1 MTQLILAYNF
11 PAKHLSKLRMAAM
24 KLGVKV
30 RPVEKRE
37 YLQSLGSFVGTLGSF
52 ESVYDGENFPEL
64 MLVLC
69 GFSQPMVNAF
79 LSLLR
84 ASRLPA
90 VPLKAVLTE
99 TNQGWNSLELHEE
112 LQKERPWNL
121 SALQTLLGRLV
132 RRGFLQTEKR
142 GKSRYY
148 TPLVTEED
156 YLAEDS
162 RRYFQKWTGGS
173 LRDLVACLYVNHSV
187 TKEDLEELKAFIE
200 DETEG

>member
-1 MTQLILAYNF
+1 MEKQKLPDTELKVMQAVWHIEP
-11 PAKHLSKLRMAAM
+11 PASTSA
-24 KLGVKV
+24 V
-30 RPVEKRE
+30 R
-37 YLQSLGSFVGTLGSF
+37 
-52 ESVYDGENFPEL
+52 
-64 MLVLC
+64 
-69 GFSQPMVNAF
+69 
-79 LSLLR
+79 
-84 ASRLPA
+84 
-90 VPLKAVLTE
+90 
-99 TNQGWNSLELHEE
+99 EE
-112 LQKERPWNL
+112 LQK
-121 SALQTLLGRLV
+121 Q
-132 RRGFLQTEKR
+132 

>member
-11 PAKHLSKLRMAAM
+11 PAKHLAKLRMAAM

-112 LQKERPWNL
+112 LQKDHE
-121 SALQTLLGRLV
+121 ALQSASL
-132 RRGFLQTEKR
+132 FM
-142 GKSRYY
+142 SR
-148 TPLVTEED
+148 
-156 YLAEDS
+156 
-162 RRYFQKWTGGS
+162 S
-173 LRDLVACLYVNHSV
+173 LPNN
-187 TKEDLEELKAFIE
+187 TKPHPPTVDAVFV
-200 DETEG
+200 

>member
-1 MTQLILAYNF
+1 MEKQKLPDTELKVMQAVWHIDP
-11 PAKHLSKLRMAAM
+11 PASTSA
-24 KLGVKV
+24 V
-30 RPVEKRE
+30 R
-37 YLQSLGSFVGTLGSF
+37 
-52 ESVYDGENFPEL
+52 
-64 MLVLC
+64 
-69 GFSQPMVNAF
+69 
-79 LSLLR
+79 
-84 ASRLPA
+84 
-90 VPLKAVLTE
+90 
-99 TNQGWNSLELHEE
+99 EE

-132 RRGFLQTEKR
+132 RRGFLQTEKQ

-162 RRYFQKWTGGS
+162 RPYFQKWTGGS

>member
-1 MTQLILAYNF
+1 MDIQLYVINKHTLVGKRGEPHGKTEITRYRAQGHAGSLAYRP
-11 PAKHLSKLRMAAM
+11 PASTSA
-24 KLGVKV
+24 V
-30 RPVEKRE
+30 R
-37 YLQSLGSFVGTLGSF
+37 
-52 ESVYDGENFPEL
+52 
-64 MLVLC
+64 
-69 GFSQPMVNAF
+69 
-79 LSLLR
+79 
-84 ASRLPA
+84 
-90 VPLKAVLTE
+90 
-99 TNQGWNSLELHEE
+99 EE

-132 RRGFLQTEKR
+132 RRGFLQTEKQ

>member
-1 MTQLILAYNF
+1 MEKQKLPDTELKVMQAIWHIEP
-11 PAKHLSKLRMAAM
+11 PASTSA
-24 KLGVKV
+24 V
-30 RPVEKRE
+30 R
-37 YLQSLGSFVGTLGSF
+37 
-52 ESVYDGENFPEL
+52 
-64 MLVLC
+64 
-69 GFSQPMVNAF
+69 
-79 LSLLR
+79 
-84 ASRLPA
+84 
-90 VPLKAVLTE
+90 
-99 TNQGWNSLELHEE
+99 EE

-132 RRGFLQTEKR
+132 RRGFLQTEKQ

-156 YLAEDS
+156 YLAEES
-162 RRYFQKWTGGS
+162 RRYFQIGSGGS

>member
-1 MTQLILAYNF
+1 MEKQKLPDTELKVMQAIWHIEP
-11 PAKHLSKLRMAAM
+11 PASTSA
-24 KLGVKV
+24 V
-30 RPVEKRE
+30 R
-37 YLQSLGSFVGTLGSF
+37 
-52 ESVYDGENFPEL
+52 
-64 MLVLC
+64 
-69 GFSQPMVNAF
+69 
-79 LSLLR
+79 
-84 ASRLPA
+84 
-90 VPLKAVLTE
+90 
-99 TNQGWNSLELHEE
+99 EE

-121 SALQTLLGRLV
+121 SALQTLLCRLV

>member
-11 PAKHLSKLRMAAM
+11 PAKRLAKLRMAAM

-69 GFSQPMVNAF
+69 DFSQPMVNAF

-84 ASRLPA
+84 SSRLPA

-99 TNQGWNSLELHEE
+99 MNQGWNSLELHEE
-112 LQKERPWNL
+112 LQKERE
-121 SALQTLLGRLV
+121 ALQS
-132 RRGFLQTEKR
+132 
-142 GKSRYY
+142 GK
-148 TPLVTEED
+148 PLHEQEPS
-156 YLAEDS
+156 E
-162 RRYFQKWTGGS
+162 
-173 LRDLVACLYVNHSV
+173 
-187 TKEDLEELKAFIE
+187 
-200 DETEG
+200 

>member
-1 MTQLILAYNF
+1 MEKQKLPDTELKVMQAIWHIDP
-11 PAKHLSKLRMAAM
+11 PASTSA
-24 KLGVKV
+24 V
-30 RPVEKRE
+30 R
-37 YLQSLGSFVGTLGSF
+37 
-52 ESVYDGENFPEL
+52 
-64 MLVLC
+64 
-69 GFSQPMVNAF
+69 
-79 LSLLR
+79 
-84 ASRLPA
+84 
-90 VPLKAVLTE
+90 
-99 TNQGWNSLELHEE
+99 EE

-132 RRGFLQTEKR
+132 RRGFLQTEKQ

-162 RRYFQKWTGGS
+162 RRYIQKWTGGS

>member
-1 MTQLILAYNF
+1 MDIQLYVINKHTLVGKRGEPHGKTEITELKVMQAVWHIDP
-11 PAKHLSKLRMAAM
+11 PASTSA
-24 KLGVKV
+24 V
-30 RPVEKRE
+30 R
-37 YLQSLGSFVGTLGSF
+37 
-52 ESVYDGENFPEL
+52 
-64 MLVLC
+64 
-69 GFSQPMVNAF
+69 
-79 LSLLR
+79 
-84 ASRLPA
+84 
-90 VPLKAVLTE
+90 
-99 TNQGWNSLELHEE
+99 EE

-132 RRGFLQTEKR
+132 RRGFLQTEKQ

>member
-1 MTQLILAYNF
+1 MEKQKLPDTELKVMQAVWHIDP
-11 PAKHLSKLRMAAM
+11 PASTSA
-24 KLGVKV
+24 V
-30 RPVEKRE
+30 R
-37 YLQSLGSFVGTLGSF
+37 
-52 ESVYDGENFPEL
+52 
-64 MLVLC
+64 
-69 GFSQPMVNAF
+69 
-79 LSLLR
+79 
-84 ASRLPA
+84 
-90 VPLKAVLTE
+90 
-99 TNQGWNSLELHEE
+99 EE

-132 RRGFLQTEKR
+132 RRGFLQTEKQ

-162 RRYFQKWTGGS
+162 RRYFQTWTGGS

>member
-11 PAKHLSKLRMAAM
+11 PAKHLAKLRMAAM

-37 YLQSLGSFVGTLGSF
+37 YLQSLGSFAGSLGTF

-79 LSLLR
+79 LSLLK

-132 RRGFLQTEKR
+132 RRGFLQTEKQ

>member
-1 MTQLILAYNF
+1 MEKQKLPDTELKVMQAIWHIES
-11 PAKHLSKLRMAAM
+11 PASTSA
-24 KLGVKV
+24 V
-30 RPVEKRE
+30 R
-37 YLQSLGSFVGTLGSF
+37 
-52 ESVYDGENFPEL
+52 
-64 MLVLC
+64 
-69 GFSQPMVNAF
+69 
-79 LSLLR
+79 
-84 ASRLPA
+84 
-90 VPLKAVLTE
+90 
-99 TNQGWNSLELHEE
+99 EE

-132 RRGFLQTEKR
+132 RRGFLQTEKQ

-173 LRDLVACLYVNHSV
+173 LSDLVACLYVNHSV

>member
-1 MTQLILAYNF
+1 MEKQKLPDTELKVMQAIWHIEP
-11 PAKHLSKLRMAAM
+11 PASTSA
-24 KLGVKV
+24 V
-30 RPVEKRE
+30 R
-37 YLQSLGSFVGTLGSF
+37 
-52 ESVYDGENFPEL
+52 
-64 MLVLC
+64 
-69 GFSQPMVNAF
+69 
-79 LSLLR
+79 
-84 ASRLPA
+84 
-90 VPLKAVLTE
+90 
-99 TNQGWNSLELHEE
+99 EE

-132 RRGFLQTEKR
+132 RRGFLQTEKQ

-162 RRYFQKWTGGS
+162 RRYFQKWTGGY

>member
-1 MTQLILAYNF
+1 MEKQKLPDTELKVMQAVWHIDP
-11 PAKHLSKLRMAAM
+11 PASTSA
-24 KLGVKV
+24 V
-30 RPVEKRE
+30 R
-37 YLQSLGSFVGTLGSF
+37 
-52 ESVYDGENFPEL
+52 
-64 MLVLC
+64 
-69 GFSQPMVNAF
+69 
-79 LSLLR
+79 
-84 ASRLPA
+84 
-90 VPLKAVLTE
+90 
-99 TNQGWNSLELHEE
+99 EE

-132 RRGFLQTEKR
+132 RRGFLQTEKQ

-173 LRDLVACLYVNHSV
+173 RRDLVACLYVNHSV

>member
-1 MTQLILAYNF
+1 MEKQKLPDTELKVMQAVWHIDP
-11 PAKHLSKLRMAAM
+11 PASTSA
-24 KLGVKV
+24 V
-30 RPVEKRE
+30 R
-37 YLQSLGSFVGTLGSF
+37 
-52 ESVYDGENFPEL
+52 
-64 MLVLC
+64 
-69 GFSQPMVNAF
+69 
-79 LSLLR
+79 
-84 ASRLPA
+84 
-90 VPLKAVLTE
+90 
-99 TNQGWNSLELHEE
+99 EE

-132 RRGFLQTEKR
+132 RRGFLQTEKQ

-173 LRDLVACLYVNHSV
+173 PRDLVACLYVNHSV

>member
-1 MTQLILAYNF
+1 MEKQKLPDTELKVMQAIWHIES
-11 PAKHLSKLRMAAM
+11 PASTSA
-24 KLGVKV
+24 V
-30 RPVEKRE
+30 R
-37 YLQSLGSFVGTLGSF
+37 
-52 ESVYDGENFPEL
+52 
-64 MLVLC
+64 
-69 GFSQPMVNAF
+69 
-79 LSLLR
+79 
-84 ASRLPA
+84 
-90 VPLKAVLTE
+90 
-99 TNQGWNSLELHEE
+99 EE

-132 RRGFLQTEKR
+132 RRGFLQTEKQ

-156 YLAEDS
+156 YL
-162 RRYFQKWTGGS
+162 QKWTGGS